1 VRPSAAPPSLIKPYS
16 LSAAQGFVSRV
27 PLPQLGSTL
36 IGEEKAEPVLGSRI
50 TCLVHA
56 SDNSAG
62 RSHLVA
68 GGQDGELAILDST

>member
-1 VRPSAAPPSLIKPYS
+1 
-16 LSAAQGFVSRV
+16 
-27 PLPQLGSTL
+27 LPQLGSTL
-36 IGEEKAEPVLGSRI
+36 IGEEKAEPVLGSGI

-56 SDNSAG
+56 SDNSAS